1 MQALL
6 SFEQSPPISA
16 PLRFFLTAP
25 LFGVLAGALL
35 LWIGPDLLASRWTP
49 GALALTH
56 LVTVGFML
64 QVMLGAMQQ
73 LLPVVAGA
81 NMAHPLRVAAVV
93 HATLSLG
100 TLALVAAFLS
110 YRPWLFAAAAL
121 LLGGGG
127 LVFIIS
133 AGRALIG
140 VTSEHATVGGLKLA
154 LLGLGVTLTLGLV
167 LAVALAGSFNLP
179 LLSLTTL
186 HLGWGLLGWGGVL
199 VAAVGYVV
207 VPMFQL
213 TPPYP
218 DWFARHFAR
227 VVMGIMALWMA
238 AELGN
243 WETPSWLLAGAA
255 TLAGATLAATTL
267 SIARRSKRAK
277 LDPTQQCWRLAMLC
291 ALLASA
297 LWLATWLVPPLEQ
310 WRGWPLLWGVLLL
323 FGGFVSVMVGML
335 YKIVPFL
342 VWLHLRNLGRGK
354 VSAPNM
360 KQVLSESDMRQHL
373 WLHLLALLMLLLAVI
388 WPDGLTYPAGVALIA
403 THACL
408 LRNLLRAT
416 GVYRRHLVV
425 IAASPAKAE
434 RP

>member
-6 SFEQSPPISA
+6 SFEQSPPLRA

-25 LFGVLAGALL
+25 LFGMLAGALL
-35 LWIGPDLLASRWTP
+35 LWGGPELLASRWTP
-49 GALALTH
+49 GVLALTH
-56 LVTVGFML
+56 LITVGFML
-64 QVMLGAMQQ
+64 QVMLGALQQ

-81 NMAHPLRVAAVV
+81 NMARPLRVAIIV
-93 HATLSLG
+93 HACLTTG

-110 YRPWLFAAAAL
+110 YQPWLFGAATL
-121 LLGGGG
+121 LLGVG
-127 LVFIIS
+127 VFTFIVS

-140 VTSEHATVGGLKLA
+140 VASDHATVGGMKLA

-167 LAVALAGSFNLP
+167 LAIALAGSFNLP

-218 DWFARHFAR
+218 DWFTRHFAR
-227 VVMGIMALWMA
+227 VAIGIMTLWMA
-238 AELGN
+238 AELGQL
-243 WETPSWLLAGAA
+243 ETLSALLATAA
-255 TLAGATLAATTL
+255 TVAGATLAGTTL
-267 SIARRSKRAK
+267 ATARRSKRAR
-277 LDPTQQCWRLAMLC
+277 LDPTQQCWRLAMAC
-291 ALLASA
+291 TLLASA
-297 LWLATWLVPPLEQ
+297 LWLATRVSASLEAWPP
-310 WRGWPLLWGVLLL
+310 WPLLWGVLVL

-360 KQVLSESDMRQHL
+360 KMVLAESDMRQHL
-373 WLHLLALLMLLLAVI
+373 WLHGIALLALLLAVV
-388 WPDGLTYPAGVALIA
+388 WPDWLVYPAAVALIA
-403 THACL
+403 AHALL
-408 LRNLLRAT
+408 LRNLLRAL

-425 IAASPAKAE
+425 IASSPPKV
-434 RP
+434 RHP